1 MRVAQDAVE
10 KSLCFA
16 RSLSAQCDWITY
28 ASSFHLHKSVSINRL
43 HQHVRVMHVLYFD
56 YYLITLRC
64 VHYHHIL

>member
-28 ASSFHLHKSVSINRL
+28 ASSFHLHKSVSI
-43 HQHVRVMHVLYFD
+43 
-56 YYLITLRC
+56 
-64 VHYHHIL
+64 